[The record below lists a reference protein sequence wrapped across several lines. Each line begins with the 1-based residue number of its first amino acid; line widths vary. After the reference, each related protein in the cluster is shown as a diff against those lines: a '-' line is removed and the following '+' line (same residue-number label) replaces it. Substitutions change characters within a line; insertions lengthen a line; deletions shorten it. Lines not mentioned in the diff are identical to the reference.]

1 MKFCYSNEWLEKKI
15 KEMDDAGI
23 EEPGGLMAC
32 SPEIMRAAEDLTGRK
47 WDGTQDDA
55 EWLVREYM
63 KWPGM

>member
-1 MKFCYSNEWLEKKI
+1 MKLHITQEWFDRISRLE
-15 KEMDDAGI
+15 DDAGI

-32 SPEIMRAAEDLTGRK
+32 SPEIMRAAEEAIGRK
-47 WDGTQDDA
+47 WDGSQEDA